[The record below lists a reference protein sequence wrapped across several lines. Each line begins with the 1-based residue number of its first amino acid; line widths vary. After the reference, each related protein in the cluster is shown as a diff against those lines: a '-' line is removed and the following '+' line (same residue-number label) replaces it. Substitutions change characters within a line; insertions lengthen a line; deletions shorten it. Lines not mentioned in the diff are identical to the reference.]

1 MTALVV
7 RRIALPATVDVALLR
22 SAWRHVRD
30 GWPLAELGVVRWQET
45 DAELHELAA
54 AELTRAPAHRL
65 RCTVLSTASRS
76 ELHVSADPA
85 RIDIDR
91 LGTLLRD
98 LAGTYR
104 AARAGGLML
113 PAAEPVT
120 TAPPAPPP
128 PGPELLAAPT
138 VSRPEPSAPPPL
150 VPGPARE
157 LAVLRAAGRPHLH
170 LHYPGVGAAA
180 AYRQLVSALPSDW
193 TITAVDDT
201 DSAQDLDTEAR
212 RYLAALP
219 ARFAA
224 PDLLGGWSMGG
235 LVGLAA
241 VRNHRAPPPTL
252 LLVDSPP
259 PGVLGVDGI
268 PRWDEVRAFAA
279 FLWDSFPLNRFR
291 PLELDAGDDEL
302 GLALLSVALRRA
314 GEEVPISWLTDW
326 FAHYR
331 RQLRLLAGYPL
342 TDCTE
347 VRALLLLGSLLP
359 DQVQRWRQVIGAG
372 LTIRDL
378 GGGHFDLLR
387 DRLAPEVARELVE
400 LMTTRHKSAATR

>member
-1 MTALVV
+1 MTAPVV
-7 RRIALPATVDVALLR
+7 HRIALPANVDVALLR
-22 SAWRHVRD
+22 SAWRHVRHVRHVRH
-30 GWPLAELGVVRWQET
+30 GCPPAELGVVRWPET

-54 AELTRAPAHRL
+54 AELARGPAREL
-65 RCTVLSTASRS
+65 RCTVLSTGSRS
-76 ELHVSADPA
+76 ELHVRADPS
-85 RIDIDR
+85 RIDGDR
-91 LGTLLRD
+91 LGELLRD

-104 AARAGGLML
+104 AARAGRLVL
-113 PAAEPVT
+113 PGEPVT
-120 TAPPAPPP
+120 TAPPAA
-128 PGPELLAAPT
+128 AAP
-138 VSRPEPSAPPPL
+138 VS
-150 VPGPARE
+150 GPAPE

-180 AYRQLVSALPSDW
+180 AYRQLTSALPSGW

-201 DSAQDLDTEAR
+201 GSAQDLDTEAR

-219 ARFAA
+219 GRFAA
-224 PDLLGGWSMGG
+224 PDVLGGWSMGG

-241 VRNHRAPPPTL
+241 VRGHRAPPPTL

-279 FLWDSFPLNRFR
+279 FLWDSFPLTRFR
-291 PLELDAGDDEL
+291 PVELDTRDDEL
-302 GLALLSVALRRA
+302 GLAVLSVALRRA
-314 GEEVPISWLTDW
+314 GEDVPIAWLTDW

-331 RQLRLLAGYPL
+331 RQLHLLAGYPL
-342 TDCTE
+342 ADCTE

-359 DQVQRWRQVIGAG
+359 DQVGRWRQVIGTG

-400 LMTTRHKSAATR
+400 LMATRHPAATV